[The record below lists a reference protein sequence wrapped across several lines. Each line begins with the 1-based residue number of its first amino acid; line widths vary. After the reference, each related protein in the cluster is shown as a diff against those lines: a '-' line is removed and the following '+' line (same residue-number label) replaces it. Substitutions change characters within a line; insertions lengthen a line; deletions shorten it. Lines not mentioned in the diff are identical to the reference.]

1 MAKNEFMET
10 NLSENDDWLK
20 DEPYFQEDDY
30 EEDTYEDEDDLDAE
44 PELNDYEIKFCAK
57 GLTADEIGSISKYLF
72 EAIEKE
78 LGIDYSKLCEME
90 IEED

>member
-10 NLSENDDWLK
+10 EFDEDW
-20 DEPYFQEDDY
+20 DDY
-30 EEDTYEDEDDLDAE
+30 ADGYEEDEDDISDE

>member
-1 MAKNEFMET
+1 MGLKNDFMET
-10 NLSENDDWLK
+10 EVNEDW
-20 DEPYFQEDDY
+20 DDY
-30 EEDTYEDEDDLDAE
+30 SDGYEEDEDDDISDE
-44 PELNDYEIKFCAK
+44 PEFNDYEIKFKAK
-57 GLTADEIGSISKYLF
+57 GLTDDEIGSISKYLF